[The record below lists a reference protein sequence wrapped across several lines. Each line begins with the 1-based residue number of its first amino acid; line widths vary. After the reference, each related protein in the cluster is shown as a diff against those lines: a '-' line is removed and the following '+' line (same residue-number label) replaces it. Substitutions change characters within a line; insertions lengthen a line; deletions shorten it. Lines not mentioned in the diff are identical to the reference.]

1 MLELGKMSNVLSGVS
16 VRESD
21 AGTARFVRLS
31 DLSEI
36 KQGRVP
42 ALVVGEAPAV
52 ARALAIEQG
61 DLIVGARGVTT
72 DVCVA
77 IGPVFGAFIS
87 LDLYLV
93 RPNRAIVDPEYLAAF
108 FELPTTQA
116 VLSGGKQGTG
126 LARLAKEALEKTEI
140 PLPPLEQQQLIAGLA
155 QSFEREARLLKQL
168 ADLNTILSREAVTR
182 AIRAADT
189 GRNLSRSAQ

>member
-1 MLELGKMSNVLSGVS
+1 MRLA
-16 VRESD
+16 D
-21 AGTARFVRLS
+21 LS
-31 DLSEI
+31 DV
-36 KQGRVP
+36 KAGRSP
-42 ALVVGEAPAV
+42 TLVFGDAPGV
-52 ARALAIEQG
+52 ARALTIEEG

-77 IGPVFGAFIS
+77 SGSVVGAFIS

-93 RPNRAIVDPEYLAAF
+93 RPNRAFIDPQYLAAF
-108 FELPTTQA
+108 LELPTTQA
-116 VLSGGKQGTG
+116 ALSGGKQGTG
-126 LARLAKEALEKTEI
+126 LARLAKEALEKTEV
-140 PLPPLEQQQLIAGLA
+140 PLPPMERQELIVGLA

-189 GRNLSRSAQ
+189 GRNFSRSAQ